1 MNLNIKSFTTLVTDQ
16 VTAIQAKSALLVDL
30 TIGSLLR
37 AIVESNSGVLLWLQ
51 QLIVN
56 LLVITRAATCAG
68 SDLDTWLADYGFTRE
83 PATYA
88 TGPVTF
94 SRFTATNAALITIGS
109 QVTTNDG
116 TQTYNV
122 ILDTGNANYSAAQGG
137 YVVAAG
143 VASVIVP
150 VQAVTAGA
158 AGNASAGTVTTVVGS
173 IPGIDTVNN
182 ANAFAN
188 GADAES
194 DDAARARFRL
204 WIASLSKAT
213 LSAIE
218 YAIASVKQG
227 VSYKVVENQNYAGA
241 TQYGYFYAVVDDGS
255 GAPSSAFLSSVYT
268 AIDAVRGATVTFSVF
283 GPTVVTANIAMT
295 ITTDPSVTHSD
306 IVALV
311 NTAITNYIATLT
323 LGQSLPLTKLSA
335 VAYDASTYV
344 TNVTNITING
354 SSSDLAAT
362 VKQVIRAGTV
372 VVS

>member
-1 MNLNIKSFTTLVTDQ
+1 VNLNIKSFTTLVTDQ
-16 VTAIQAKSALLVDL
+16 VTAIQAKSVLLVDL

-37 AIVESNSGVLLWLQ
+37 AIVESNSGVILWLQ

-56 LLVITRAATCAG
+56 LLVVTRAATCSG
-68 SDLDTWLADYGFTRE
+68 SDLDTWLADFGFTRE
-83 PATYA
+83 AATYA
-88 TGPVTF
+88 TGAVTF
-94 SRFTATNAALITIGS
+94 SRFTATNAALIPVGS

-116 TQTYNV
+116 TQTYS
-122 ILDTGNANYSAAQGG
+122 IIADTNNAAYIASQSG
-137 YVVAAG
+137 YLVAAG
-143 VASVIVP
+143 LPSVVVP
-150 VQAVTAGA
+150 AQALTAGA
-158 AGNASAGTVTTVVGS
+158 AGNASSGTISTIVGS

-182 ANAFAN
+182 ANAFVN

-218 YAIASVKQG
+218 YAIASVQQG

-255 GAPSSAFLSSVYT
+255 GAPSNAFLSSVYT
-268 AIDAVRGATVTFSVF
+268 AIDAVRGATITFNVF

-335 VAYDASTYV
+335 VAYGASSYV
-344 TNVTNITING
+344 TNVTNIAING
-354 SSSDLAAT
+354 SSSDLAAS
-362 VKQVIRAGTV
+362 VRQVVRAGTV

>member
-1 MNLNIKSFTTLVTDQ
+1 MALNIKSFTTLVTDQ

-30 TIGSLLR
+30 SIGSLLR
-37 AIVESNSGVLLWLQ
+37 AIVESNGGVVLWLQ

-56 LLVITRAATCAG
+56 LLVITRAATSSD
-68 SDLDTWLADYGFTRE
+68 SDLDSWFADYGFTRE

-88 TGPVTF
+88 TGTVTF
-94 SRFTATNAALITIGS
+94 SRFTATNAALIPVGA

-122 ILDTGNANYSAAQGG
+122 IADTTNAAYSPSQSG

-143 VASVIVP
+143 TASVNVP
-150 VQAVTAGA
+150 VQAASAGA

-173 IPGIDTVNN
+173 ISGIDTVNN

-194 DDAARARFRL
+194 DDDARARFRL
-204 WIASLSKAT
+204 WIQSLSKGTNA
-213 LSAIE
+213 AIE
-218 YAIASVKQG
+218 YAIASVQQG
-227 VSYKVVENQNYAGA
+227 VTYKVVENQNYAGA

-255 GAPSSAFLSSVYT
+255 GSPSSTFLDSVYT
-268 AIDAVRGATVTFSVF
+268 AIDAVRGFTISFNVF

-311 NTAITNYIATLT
+311 NTAITNYIATLS
-323 LGQSLPLTKLSA
+323 LGQFLPITKLSA
-335 VAYDASTYV
+335 VAYEASTYV
-344 TNVTNITING
+344 TNVTNITIN
-354 SSSDLAAT
+354 SATSDLTAT

>member
-1 MNLNIKSFTTLVTDQ
+1 MALNIKSFTTLVTDQ

-30 TIGSLLR
+30 SIGSLLR
-37 AIVESNSGVLLWLQ
+37 AIVESNGGVVLWLQ

-56 LLVITRAATCAG
+56 LLVITRAATSSG
-68 SDLDTWLADYGFTRE
+68 SDLDSWFADYGFTRE

-88 TGPVTF
+88 TGTVTF
-94 SRFTATNAALITIGS
+94 SRFTATNAALIPVGA

-122 ILDTGNANYSAAQGG
+122 IADTTNAAYSPSQSG

-143 VASVIVP
+143 TASVNVP
-150 VQAVTAGA
+150 VQAASAGA

-182 ANAFAN
+182 ANAFLN

-194 DDAARARFRL
+194 DDDARARFRL
-204 WIASLSKAT
+204 WIQSLSKAT
-213 LSAIE
+213 KAAIE
-218 YAIASVKQG
+218 YAISSVQQG
-227 VSYKVVENQNYAGA
+227 VTYKVIENQNYAGA

-255 GAPSSAFLSSVYT
+255 GAPSSTFLSSVYT
-268 AIDAVRGATVTFSVF
+268 AIDAVRGFTISFNVF

-323 LGQSLPLTKLSA
+323 LGQSLPITKLSA
-335 VAYDASTYV
+335 VAYEASTYV
-344 TNVTNITING
+344 TNVTNITIN
-354 SSSDLAAT
+354 SATSDLTAT